1 MLFIDEMPYSP
12 RDCKYASEIYTYNN
26 QIHYRC
32 NYDQTKIERPLCD
45 LRKGDSLKLLTCFVE
60 REINKND

>member
-12 RDCKYASEIYTYNN
+12 SDCKYASEMYTYINH
-26 QIHYRC
+26 IHYRC
-32 NYDQTKIERPLCD
+32 NYDKTKIVRPLCD
-45 LRKGDSLKLLTCFVE
+45 LREGDLKLLTCFVE